1 MLGMNG
7 SDFLFT
13 SWSLPTELKVVS
25 VIKNLFLRFPSRP
38 GEPLLIEIT
47 SSPSATRALPVGVP
61 INLTCKAWQTDNVA
75 TFVRKRPRDIQ
86 WYDAQDKP
94 VGVKCNASIKIR
106 EKELWCTLILG
117 SLTFGAFGNYTCQ
130 ASNWYGYCSRK
141 LFEISLQGKQK
152 HCIEGPVIIYW
163 GGGPLKIWRSG
174 FKKCDPPQIGVQ
186 NIATLPFERTPK
198 KMKHSAL
205 GVCYAT
211 KCNN

>member
-1 MLGMNG
+1 MMANISWLECATKY
-7 SDFLFT
+7 SLLLLVT
-13 SWSLPTELKVVS
+13 SGLSIIPSVTCRTEC
-25 VIKNLFLRFPSRP
+25 NTGHD

-117 SLTFGAFGNYTCQ
+117 SLTSGAFRNYTCQ

-141 LFEISLQGKQK
+141 LFEISLQDITD
-152 HCIEGPVIIYW
+152 HV
-163 GGGPLKIWRSG
+163 L
-174 FKKCDPPQIGVQ
+174 
-186 NIATLPFERTPK
+186 
-198 KMKHSAL
+198 
-205 GVCYAT
+205 
-211 KCNN
+211 